1 MSKVIVTIFVGLFVW
16 IWHLGGTDE
25 AAAGRFVDTAHSYG
39 AVYQSI
45 VA

>member
-16 IWHLGGTDE
+16 IWPLGGTDE
-25 AAAGRFVDTAHSYG
+25 AAAGRFVDAAHSYG
-39 AVYQSI
+39 ALYQSI